1 MKVKIVE
8 RHTGSSDALRSY
20 VLEKTK
26 GLERYFDRI
35 VSIDVVLSVEKERHI
50 ADMHA
55 HLVNRKVITAREES
69 PDMYASIDAAVDKL
83 KRQLVRYKDHLT
95 DVKERGSKDNA
106 AQDTS
111 DKESKQR
118 QIIRTDTYFQKPMT
132 PEEAAL
138 QLDAID
144 KGFLVFINAETDEV
158 NIIYHRRDGNY
169 GLIEPRR

>member
-35 VSIDVVLSVEKERHI
+35 VSIDVVLSVEKERHV

-83 KRQLVRYKDHLT
+83 KRQLVKYKDHLT
-95 DVKERGSKDNA
+95 DVKERGNKGEAVQDN
-106 AQDTS
+106 S
-111 DKESKQR
+111 ENENKQR